1 MGGGSVCTSPALAPT
16 PWAPI
21 RAACTPGFPP
31 HQPQLRLGVGG
42 GAPAPP
48 PSIPPKVLP
57 GTRVPRRGWPSPCP
71 AFCLWGFSLVG
82 AGLFWRGEEGRD
94 LPDPL
99 IGEGSCPHRKQSF
112 QSQPLH
118 YLAGRRGPEGQ
129 VAGEG
134 ATLRPRVRRQQ
145 TEDEA
150 LSGAGPG
157 GRVLLSPGRKTAS
170 SISQAPCARLSAFLR
185 IPAQA

>member
-1 MGGGSVCTSPALAPT
+1 MEENRCPGWGAEPLGSGRGARPSPRRRSSATRCGRCGRWIGGGVSV
-16 PWAPI
+16 
-21 RAACTPGFPP
+21 
-31 HQPQLRLGVGG
+31 HQPCPRSHSLGTHQSSLHPWLPSPPASAWLGVGG

-118 YLAGRRGPEGQ
+118 YLAGPAGP
-129 VAGEG
+129 
-134 ATLRPRVRRQQ
+134 R
-145 TEDEA
+145 
-150 LSGAGPG
+150 GPG
-157 GRVLLSPGRKTAS
+157 GRRGGHSE
-170 SISQAPCARLSAFLR
+170 
-185 IPAQA
+185 AQGQEAADRR

>member
-1 MGGGSVCTSPALAPT
+1 MEENRCPGWGAEPLGSRRGARPSPRRRSSATRCGRCGRWIGGGSVCTSPALAPT

-118 YLAGRRGPEGQ
+118 YLAGPAGP
-129 VAGEG
+129 
-134 ATLRPRVRRQQ
+134 R
-145 TEDEA
+145 
-150 LSGAGPG
+150 GPG
-157 GRVLLSPGRKTAS
+157 GRRGGHSE
-170 SISQAPCARLSAFLR
+170 
-185 IPAQA
+185 AQGQEAADRR